1 MNVDVNNSKAPK
13 SSKKKKLNEERV
25 DEQANEDQ
33 ENQSAHEHTDM
44 DITENEKEPNGTDEG
59 TSQLVL
65 TEEEKELLKNLD
77 LEYLKLQPGGNQS
90 MRKINICS
98 VCEMAVSP
106 STLLECQGTCQQ
118 SFHFD
123 CVGLLALPTEPF
135 KCDECKNGL
144 HVCFLCKEPQLSDE
158 NQEQTV
164 STLRKCVSNSC
175 GKYFHEQCAK
185 SNPLFR
191 PVSNVQ
197 NKYSFLCSHHTCRT
211 CWAKNKSECNEGK
224 SVNSLQAF
232 KGRFVRCIRC
242 PTAYHTSDFCVAAG
256 SMMLTNNNIICPD
269 HFRPLRNQTQ
279 HNRVNVSWCFVCCD
293 KGNLIGCNQCPASY
307 HLNCLENPPH
317 LVAQP
322 DENKIDSQPHSPSS
336 TTSSHNTSNSA
347 NSNRIKS
354 VNSANWT
361 CEDCLDGKRPLYGQ
375 IVWAKVGGYR
385 WWPAQVCLPRLLPEN
400 ILKRAHQV
408 GEFAVRFFGSNDY
421 FWLTIRRCYGFVDG
435 DDIMGSVNNRKSLD
449 VMYKKGIEEAKVA
462 FKEIEI
468 LKAERLTKTTGR
480 EAMKNAK
487 GNFHFIKTNKPYGN
501 ATIYKVP
508 LADLPR
514 CDCDPKSA
522 NPCGTDDCMNRVL
535 KYECHPSIC
544 PAGQRCQ
551 NQRFVK
557 KQYPK
562 QEPIFTGE
570 RGWGLRNLVDIK
582 KGDFVNEYVGELI
595 DNQELKR
602 RLDHAH
608 QNSVH
613 NFYFLTIDKDR

>member
-1 MNVDVNNSKAPK
+1 VNKRN
-13 SSKKKKLNEERV
+13 KKKKPNEDRV
-25 DEQANEDQ
+25 DEQPSEDQ
-33 ENQSAHEHTDM
+33 ESQIEPDHTDM
-44 DITENEKEPNGTDEG
+44 DITESEKEQNELEES

-65 TEEEKELLKNLD
+65 TEEEKEILENLE
-77 LEYLKLQPGGNQS
+77 LEYLKLQPSGNQS
-90 MRKINICS
+90 TRKVNICS
-98 VCEMAVSP
+98 VCEMTGSP

-123 CVGLLALPTEPF
+123 CVGLLANMSTELF
-135 KCDECKNGL
+135 KCDECKNGS
-144 HVCFLCKEPQLSDE
+144 HICFLCKEPQQSDE
-158 NQEQTV
+158 NQEQTA

-185 SNPLFR
+185 TNPFFR
-191 PVSNVQ
+191 TVSTAQ

-211 CWAKNKSECNEGK
+211 CWAKNKSDCNEG
-224 SVNSLQAF
+224 SNGNSLQAF

-256 SMMLTNNNIICPD
+256 SMVLTNNNIICPE
-269 HFRPLRNQTQ
+269 HFRPVRNNTQ
-279 HNRVNVSWCFVCCD
+279 HNRVNVTWCFVCCE
-293 KGNLIGCNQCPASY
+293 KENLIGCNQCPASY
-307 HLNCLENPPH
+307 HLSCLENPPH
-317 LVAQP
+317 LNAQA
-322 DENKIDSQPHSPSS
+322 DEQSKIDSQPHSPSS
-336 TTSSHNTSNSA
+336 TTSSHNTSNSV
-347 NSNRIKS
+347 NSNLMKS
-354 VNSANWT
+354 AISANWT
-361 CEDCLDGKRPLYGQ
+361 CEDCLYGKRPLYGQ

-385 WWPAQVCLPRLLPEN
+385 WWPAQVCLPRLLPEK

-421 FWLTIRRCYGFVDG
+421 FWLTIRRCYGFADG
-435 DDIMGSVNNRKSLD
+435 DDIHGSVNNRKSLD
-449 VMYKKGIEEAKVA
+449 VMYKRGIEEAKVA
-462 FKEIEI
+462 FKHIEI
-468 LKAERLTKTTGR
+468 VKAERLTKTTGR
-480 EAMKNAK
+480 NAMKNAK
-487 GNFHFIKTNKPYGN
+487 CNFHFIKTNKPYGN

-508 LADLPR
+508 LAELPR

-562 QEPIFTGE
+562 QEPVFTGE

-595 DNQELKR
+595 DNEELKR

-608 QNSVH
+608 QNNEH